1 METVRCLTSS
11 GQPNKKKKKK
21 KNGRVIV
28 LQLPKQFTA
37 DNTGRSKV
45 KAMEAKGIGALRQG

>member
-1 METVRCLTSS
+1 MVWMLSVHAVE
-11 GQPNKKKKKK
+11 KK

-28 LQLPKQFTA
+28 LQLTKQFTA